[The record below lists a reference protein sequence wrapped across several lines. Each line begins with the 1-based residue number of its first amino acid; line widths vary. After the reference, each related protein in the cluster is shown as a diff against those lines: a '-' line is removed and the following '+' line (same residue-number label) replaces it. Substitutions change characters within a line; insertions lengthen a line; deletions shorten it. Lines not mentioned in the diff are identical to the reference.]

1 MHPCILKSS
10 HFILLITIIAL
21 FLLSCDYKLNFTSP
35 YDNGLPSPVFGSITG
50 IVKNKDTSEP
60 LSGVAISCMGSTVYS
75 SPSGNYKLGSLPAG
89 KYLTATAKKTGY
101 EEKRFSVKVEKNQT
115 HSYSIFMIP
124 LQ

>member
-35 YDNGLPSPVFGSITG
+35 YDNGLPSPGFGSVTG
-50 IVKNKDTSEP
+50 IVNNKDTSEP

-89 KYLTATAKKTGY
+89 KYLTATAKKTVM
-101 EEKRFSVKVEKNQT
+101 KKKDFRLKLRKTKPIAIVS
-115 HSYSIFMIP
+115 
-124 LQ
+124 L